1 MKIALTAVLI
11 LTLNQA
17 VFAETQANSGSFDDI
32 EYGPPEELPPAPAK
46 FKPAGKTRAVVPVD
60 IKPATQAAQVA
71 PVEKIEATIHGEGCP
86 EPAAS
91 QDASKTPVE
100 VWVDQDKQTITIHT
114 PDRKTDLVDK
124 VSTGGGLK
132 IPNGKLKKSP
142 YCARTPKMDRVIS
155 AVKVDDF
162 AHTSCTPDQ
171 KRDRSTVFPMYY
183 SRTFTDKNGR
193 LVPMPKAIRIDGG
206 IFFHVVPPSYKGL
219 LGHNVSGECV
229 RLNESTA
236 TFLQAQINKYGAIK
250 VHISEPPVVDRDMPQ
265 YCDEQMVA
273 QAKFDQQN
281 GRVSPAMQQTGSE
294 GVIGGEKSA
303 EDIFAK
309 VAQKLIDPFGILGV
323 NKDGIAYRGGQNSQ
337 APRPK
342 AEIPQS

>member
-1 MKIALTAVLI
+1 MKLEIALTAVLI

-17 VFAETQANSGSFDDI
+17 AFAETQANSGSFDEI
-32 EYGPPEELPPAPAK
+32 EYGPPEEIPPTPVKFQPASN
-46 FKPAGKTRAVVPVD
+46 TRA
-60 IKPATQAAQVA
+60 
-71 PVEKIEATIHGEGCP
+71 TISGEGCP
-86 EPAAS
+86 EPVAN
-91 QDASKTPVE
+91 QDAAKTPVE

-114 PDRKTDLVDK
+114 PDRQTDLVDK

-132 IPNGKLKKSP
+132 IPNGKLKKNP
-142 YCARTPKMDRVIS
+142 YCARTPKMDRLIS

-250 VHISEPPVVDRDMPQ
+250 VHISEPPAVDRDMPQ

-273 QAKFDQQN
+273 QAKFDQQS
-281 GRVSPAMQQTGSE
+281 GRVSPATQPTGSE

-303 EDIFAK
+303 ENIFAK
-309 VAQKLIDPFGILGV
+309 LFDPFGILGV

-342 AEIPQS
+342 VGIPHS